1 MENELKD
8 ILNKFNA
15 WDYLQDNITKY
26 NEIVWE
32 WSKRDLSD
40 DDFDEA
46 LKNLKKNIILIHNA
60 QNCS

>member
-46 LKNLKKNIILIHNA
+46 LKILKKKYYTN
-60 QNCS
+60 S

>member
-40 DDFDEA
+40 EFQA
-46 LKNLKKNIILIHNA
+46 SCYNGWSIRRYV
-60 QNCS
+60 C